1 MKQVGVEPIA
11 DLRVSQPGDN
21 YLHRALDAFGMRRG
35 GRQGHFLA
43 GSVRMSQPVAGRLLA

>member
-1 MKQVGVEPIA
+1 MKQVGQSPLQT
-11 DLRVSQPGDN
+11 LRVSQPGDN
-21 YLHRALDAFGMRRG
+21 YLHRALDACGIGRG